1 MVRKRISDMECIAVW
16 PRMYRFFPVTANVLF
31 SLAFIIYCR
40 GGLRFVLALLSM
52 SGIQNLPYKPYTDNA
67 AGEVNI
73 IPFQG
78 KEFARADAGTHI
90 NAE

>member
-1 MVRKRISDMECIAVW
+1 MERIAVW
-16 PRMYRFFPVTANVLF
+16 PRMYRFFPVTANALF

-40 GGLRFVLALLSM
+40 EWLRFELALPSM
-52 SGIQNLPYKPYTDNA
+52 SSIQNLSYKPYTDNA
-67 AGEVNI
+67 AGKVNI

-90 NAE
+90 NAK

>member
-1 MVRKRISDMECIAVW
+1 MHYFRW
-16 PRMYRFFPVTANVLF
+16 PLSYTAGE
-31 SLAFIIYCR
+31 R
-40 GGLRFVLALLSM
+40 LRFELALPSM

-67 AGEVNI
+67 AGKVNI

-78 KEFARADAGTHI
+78 KEFARADAGTRI

>member
-31 SLAFIIYCR
+31 SLAFITYCR

-67 AGEVNI
+67 AGKVNI

-90 NAE
+90 NAK

>member
-1 MVRKRISDMECIAVW
+1 MW

-40 GGLRFVLALLSM
+40 GWLRFVLALLSM
-52 SGIQNLPYKPYTDNA
+52 SSIQNLPYKPYTDNA
-67 AGEVNI
+67 AGKVNI

-78 KEFARADAGTHI
+78 KEFARADAGTRI
-90 NAE
+90 NAK